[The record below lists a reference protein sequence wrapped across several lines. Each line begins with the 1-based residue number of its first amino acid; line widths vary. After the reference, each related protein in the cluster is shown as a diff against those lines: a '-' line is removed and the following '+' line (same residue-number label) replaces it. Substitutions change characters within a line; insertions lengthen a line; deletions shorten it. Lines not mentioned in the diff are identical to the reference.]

1 LLFRAPRGFFG
12 LAIGAGTWKMAL
24 ARQGPQEDPMYTQAT
39 APQTIGGVLD
49 SGFKLFGACF
59 TQVFWLA
66 AIAALATA
74 PISLLQPNIQTNSLS
89 GGVVALVV
97 CGVLVGALVAG
108 VIYGALIAR
117 IDAVARSASLPVG
130 QALGIGLR
138 RLPAMFVAGLLAGLV
153 TAVGL
158 ILLIIPGL
166 IFMIWFVFAPSAVIV
181 ERVGPIAS
189 LGYSRALVRGHWW
202 RTAALLTIVGII
214 LMVVY
219 VILGVVVGILVL
231 SNPSALASG
240 EAPWYINFVAGPLLA
255 MIAVPL
261 TYALLLSIYYD
272 LKTRLEGGDLAA
284 RIAAT
289 A

>member
-1 LLFRAPRGFFG
+1 
-12 LAIGAGTWKMAL
+12 
-24 ARQGPQEDPMYTQAT
+24 MYSQAT

-49 SGFKLFGACF
+49 SGFKLFSACF

-66 AIAALATA
+66 AISALATA
-74 PISLLQPNIQTNSLS
+74 PISLLQTYNPTNSLS
-89 GGVVALVV
+89 GGFVALLL
-97 CGVLVGALVAG
+97 CGILVGALVAG
-108 VIYGALIAR
+108 VIYGAVIAR
-117 IDAVARSASLPVG
+117 IDAVARSASLRVG
-130 QALGIGLR
+130 EALAIGLR

-153 TAVGL
+153 TGVGL

-166 IFMIWFVFAPSAVIV
+166 IFMIWFVFAPNAVIV
-181 ERVGPIAS
+181 ERVGPIEA

-214 LMVVY
+214 VGVVY
-219 VILGVVVGILVL
+219 VILIVVVGVLVV
-231 SNPSALASG
+231 SNPSAIASG
-240 EAPWYINFVAGPLLA
+240 QTPWYLNFIAGPLLA
-255 MIAVPL
+255 MVAVPL